1 MNMKK
6 ILFILVCHLVCNGI
20 FAQSLGKM
28 TLGCSRADIQQT
40 LPKSF
45 RVCKAN
51 TPNKVTYATNEG
63 DEYVSFY
70 LDNNLVNKIEMH
82 KFVEFGSD
90 ANRVKSKLEELM
102 LNLYEMWGEPSYI
115 GENIYWQFPAS
126 KATVSYTV
134 STSQAEMDPLRMS
147 GSSAITTFYRCYAD
161 IVLERKANFFE

>member
-1 MNMKK
+1 MNTKK
-6 ILFILVCHLVCNGI
+6 FLFILFCLLTCNGI

-90 ANRVKSKLEELM
+90 
-102 LNLYEMWGEPSYI
+102 G
-115 GENIYWQFPAS
+115 
-126 KATVSYTV
+126 
-134 STSQAEMDPLRMS
+134 
-147 GSSAITTFYRCYAD
+147 
-161 IVLERKANFFE
+161 

>member
-1 MNMKK
+1 
-6 ILFILVCHLVCNGI
+6 
-20 FAQSLGKM
+20 M
-28 TLGCSRADIQQT
+28 TLGCKRTDIPLS
-40 LPKSF
+40 LPSNI
-45 RVCKAN
+45 RICKTSTN
-51 TPNKVTYATNEG
+51 NQLTYTSSKG

-70 LDNNLVNKIEMH
+70 LNDNIVYKIEMH

-102 LNLYEMWGEPSYI
+102 MNLYEMWGEPSHI

-134 STSQAEMDPLRMS
+134 STSQAEMDPLRLS

-161 IVLERKANFFE
+161 IVLERRANLFE

>member
-6 ILFILVCHLVCNGI
+6 ILFILVCLLACNGI

-28 TLGCSRADIQQT
+28 TLGCSRADIPQT
-40 LPKSF
+40 LPKDF

-51 TPNKVTYATNEG
+51 APSKVTYATNKG

-70 LDNNLVNKIEMH
+70 LNNDFVVKIEMH
-82 KFVEFGSD
+82 RFVEFGSD

-102 LNLYEMWGEPSYI
+102 LNLYEMWGEPSHI

-134 STSQAEMDPLRMS
+134 STSQAVMDPLRMS